1 MAIEQGSVLF
11 KRKVMMAS
19 KGQGLLLNLIK
30 DIV

>member
-1 MAIEQGSVLF
+1 MAIEQCSGLF

-19 KGQGLLLNLIK
+19 EGQGLLYYLIK